1 MIARLTMVSHL
12 FVKKNRSLV
21 FHCAAEPEKSQF
33 LAPPSQCRRATAPPS
48 APAVNLFLSLM
59 FGMTPGVGAGAGAPL
74 GVIPFAF
81 C

>member
-12 FVKKNRSLV
+12 FVKKTGRSLV

-48 APAVNLFLSLM
+48 APAVNLFLS
-59 FGMTPGVGAGAGAPL
+59 VA
-74 GVIPFAF
+74 FAMLLLPNAKGLQLLHQLLR
-81 C
+81 